1 MCIEVGGRGGVHQ
14 EDQSSGLLLNG
25 HYQVPSEWS
34 LSESPRMP
42 AHSASSQWDLL
53 EGITVTRG
61 GGLGICLAFYG
72 ILVTPDFEISCPR
85 AWVC

>member
-1 MCIEVGGRGGVHQ
+1 MCIEVGGRGGIR

-25 HYQVPSEWS
+25 QYQVPSEWS

-61 GGLGICLAFYG
+61 GGLGICLAFCG
-72 ILVTPDFEISCPR
+72 ILFIPDFEVSCPR
-85 AWVC
+85 A